1 MRKATFL
8 GLFLLISCVVWAD
21 GRDFTRYVNL
31 FVGTA
36 GHGHTHPGAL
46 VPNGMIQPGP
56 DSRQH
61 GWDACSGYYYED
73 QTINGFSHT
82 RLSGTGCADL
92 GDFLLMPTV
101 GEPDIKYVGEK
112 EPDAQRM
119 PYASAIRHSTEQAE
133 PGYYSVR
140 LDRYNVKAEV
150 TATERAAIFRFT
162 YPQSEQPGMILDL
175 DYSIQEQLTREMEVE
190 IVDNHT
196 LRARR
201 RTAGWAYDHEI
212 YFYAQFSQPFRAE
225 VVRDTVKTSKRSEP
239 RCKVL
244 LRFPANMNR
253 PLLVK
258 TACSAVDYD
267 GAEANL
273 TAEIPAWDF
282 NGVRRAAHDKWNAV
296 LGRIELPADLQGGAW
311 DEQLRIFYTALY
323 HAHIAPAL
331 ATDVDGRYRG
341 MDLRIHTADART
353 PNYTVFSMWD
363 TFRALHP
370 LLTIIDPARNQ
381 AYIRC
386 LIRKGEEG
394 GIVPKWE
401 LVSNYTGCMIGYH
414 YVSLAADAYT
424 KGQRDFDT
432 KKALAAGV
440 RMAEFDTSGITQ
452 VLPKWKLRDEIM
464 PQARRFKNEMGYVP
478 CDLEHE
484 SVAKALEYAYN
495 DWCIAQMARGEG
507 ETALAERYDQ
517 FAKAYTHYFDP
528 SVGFMRGKDAAGAW
542 RTPFDPRS
550 STHRADDYCEGTAW
564 QWTWFVPH
572 DVEGLVGLMGGKK
585 AFAEKLDS
593 LFAAPSEVTGD
604 NLSPDIAGFIG
615 QYAHGNE
622 PGHHT
627 THLYNYVGRPWR
639 TQELVDSV
647 LYSQYRNAPDG
658 LSGNEDCGQ
667 MSAWFVLNAVGFYQV
682 CPGRPVYSIGRPLF
696 PEATIHLPGGKTFTV
711 VAKGNSRTAK
721 YIKSAKLNGKA
732 LRTPFFTHE
741 QLAAGGTLELEMS
754 ESPTKWGR

>member
-1 MRKATFL
+1 MRKTILL
-8 GLFLLISCVVWAD
+8 GCCLLLAGAMQAAS
-21 GRDFTRYVNL
+21 RDFTQYVNL

-36 GHGHTHPGAL
+36 GHGHTHPGAV

-73 QTINGFSHT
+73 TTLNGFSHT

-101 GEPDIKYVGEK
+101 GPQVIAYNAEK
-112 EPDAQRM
+112 EPAAQTM
-119 PYASAIRHSTEQAE
+119 PYASPFNHRNETAE
-133 PGYYSVR
+133 PGYYSVK
-140 LDRYNVKAEV
+140 LDRYDVRTEITS
-150 TATERAAIFRFT
+150 TARAAIYRIT
-162 YPQSEQPGMILDL
+162 YPQTDQAGMILDL
-175 DYSIQEQLTREMEVE
+175 DYSIQEQLTRETDFRA
-190 IVDNHT
+190 VDNYT
-196 LRARR
+196 LCARR
-201 RTAGWAYDHEI
+201 RTAGWAYNHEI
-212 YFYAQFSQPFRAE
+212 FFYAKFSQPFTYE
-225 VVRDTVKTSKRSEP
+225 VVRDTVRTSKRDEP

-244 LRFPANMNR
+244 LHFPAGMTE
-253 PLLVK
+253 PLMVK
-258 TACSAVDYD
+258 TSISAVDYE
-267 GAEANL
+267 GAKANL
-273 TAEIPAWDF
+273 TAEIPDWDF
-282 NGVRRAAHDKWNAV
+282 DRVRQAAHDKWNKV
-296 LGRIELPADLQGGAW
+296 LGRIELPESLQGGAQ

-331 ATDVDGRYRG
+331 ATDVDGRYRA
-341 MDLRIHTADART
+341 MDLSIRRADDRT
-353 PNYTVFSMWD
+353 PNYTVFSLWD

-370 LLTIIDPARNQ
+370 LLTITDPERNQ

-386 LIRKGEEG
+386 LIRKGKEG

-401 LVSNYTGCMIGYH
+401 LMSNYTGCMIGYH
-414 YVSLAADAYT
+414 YVSLAADAYA
-424 KGQRDFDT
+424 KGQRDFDLGD
-432 KKALAAGV
+432 ALAAGV
-440 RMAEFDTSGITQ
+440 RLAEFDTSGITQ
-452 VLPKWKLRDEIM
+452 VVPRWKVRDELM
-464 PQARRFKNEMGYVP
+464 PQARRFKNELGYIP

-495 DWCIAQMARGEG
+495 DWCIAQMAKAAGDQAL
-507 ETALAERYDQ
+507 TARYEK
-517 FAKAYTHYFDP
+517 FAKAYRHYFDP
-528 SVGFMRGKDAAGAW
+528 SVRFMRGKDSHGNW
-542 RTPFDPRS
+542 RTPFDPQS

-564 QWTWFVPH
+564 QWTWFAPH
-572 DVEGLVGLMGGKK
+572 DVDGLVALMGGKA

-593 LFAAPSEVTGD
+593 LFNASSEITGD

-667 MSAWFVLNAVGFYQV
+667 MSAWFVLNALGFYQV
-682 CPGRPVYSIGRPLF
+682 CPGRPVYSLGRPLF
-696 PEATIHLPGGKTFTV
+696 PEATIHLPGGKTFRI
-711 VAKGNSRTAK
+711 VAKNNSRTAK

-732 LRTPFFTHE
+732 LKTPFFTHE
-741 QLAAGGTLELEMS
+741 QLAAGGVLEVEMS
-754 ESPTKWGR
+754 QRPTRWGR